1 MRGMKKQSNNQGE
14 PRKGHPS
21 NNTTAMRNLTELI
34 ENPTLRE
41 VLSRYEKADT
51 PEELEAAKRYQKEV
65 QAAMSKEEQDAYN
78 EASLSDFRRMLSAME
93 EDITEL
99 KAESMRCKLGD
110 VPNAISL
117 TYIAS
122 KCGKSKSWL
131 SQRLNGHKVNGKEA
145 HFTAS
150 EAKMVEEAL
159 HDLGNMLL
167 KVALI

>member
-1 MRGMKKQSNNQGE
+1 
-14 PRKGHPS
+14 
-21 NNTTAMRNLTELI
+21 MRNLTELI

-65 QAAMSKEEQDAYN
+65 QDAMSKEEQDAYN

-99 KAESMRCKLGD
+99 KAESMRRKLGD

-122 KCGKSKSWL
+122 
-131 SQRLNGHKVNGKEA
+131 
-145 HFTAS
+145 
-150 EAKMVEEAL
+150 
-159 HDLGNMLL
+159 
-167 KVALI
+167 

>member
-1 MRGMKKQSNNQGE
+1 
-14 PRKGHPS
+14 
-21 NNTTAMRNLTELI
+21 MRNLTELI

-41 VLSRYEKADT
+41 VIDRYEKADT

-65 QAAMSKEEQDAYN
+65 QAAMSEEERKSYN
-78 EASLSDFRRMLSAME
+78 EASLSDYQRMLDAME

-99 KAESMRCKLGD
+99 KAESIRRKLGD
-110 VPNAISL
+110 VPKAISL

-150 EAKMVEEAL
+150 EAKMVEDAL
-159 HDLGNMLL
+159 HDLGNRLL